1 METKKQCALDTV
13 LGYDSIIER
22 FPVSMS
28 KDDFYKVAHISKK
41 TAEYLL
47 KTGAVPCEYSGK
59 KTRCFTI
66 RTQDVLYYL
75 SQRELEP
82 EIYAVPAEWY
92 REGSRGKAPIP
103 TMADKLSE
111 IADTS
116 GPVFRNYIEARFA
129 TYDDLL
135 SVREVAEVTGYCT
148 NHINNL
154 CRRSVITAFQIRRK
168 YYIPKVTLID
178 YLVKP
183 AVYRRYSEI
192 ESAPRLARD
201 FLFSYHGQVNQN

>member
-1 METKKQCALDTV
+1 MDKKNHCAMGTV
-13 LGYDSIIER
+13 PEYDSIIER

-59 KTRCFTI
+59 NTRCFTI

-75 SQRELEP
+75 SQREMEP
-82 EIYAVPAEWY
+82 ERYTVPSEWY
-92 REGSRGKAPIP
+92 REGNRGKTPIP
-103 TMADKLSE
+103 TLADKLSE
-111 IADTS
+111 LADTS
-116 GPVFRNYIEARFA
+116 GPEFRHFIETRFA

-135 SVREVAEVTGYCT
+135 SVREVAEVTGYCI
-148 NHINNL
+148 NHINTL
-154 CRRSVITAFQIRRK
+154 CHRGTITAFLIRRK

-178 YLVKP
+178 YLAKP
-183 AVYRRYSEI
+183 VVYRRYSKAET
-192 ESAPRLARD
+192 APKLARE
-201 FLFSYHGQVNQN
+201 FLSAYHG

>member
-1 METKKQCALDTV
+1 MDTINHHV
-13 LGYDSIIER
+13 KGTVPEYDSIMER

-28 KDDFYKVAHISKK
+28 KENFYKVAHISKR

-47 KTGAVPCEYSGK
+47 KTGAVPCVYSGK

-66 RTQDVLYYL
+66 RTADVLHYL

-82 EIYAVPAEWY
+82 ERYAVPSEWY
-92 REGSRGKAPIP
+92 WRESRGKEPPP
-103 TMADKLSE
+103 TLSDKLSE
-111 IADTS
+111 IADTD
-116 GPVFRNYIEARFA
+116 GPVFRNFIEARFA

-135 SVREVAEVTGYCT
+135 SVKDVSEVTGYCT

-192 ESAPRLARD
+192 ESAPRLAHD
-201 FLFSYHGQVNQN
+201 FLIAYHGPVNHN